1 MNAIFEESSTTKEE
15 KVDNKEEYLANLV
28 RKRR

>member
-15 KVDNKEEYLANLV
+15 PAENEEEYLGNLL
-28 RKRR
+28 RTRR